1 MCIVVKHINIFKC
14 KKYNANWYLQ
24 RLDLDQSLD
33 RNGEADIR

>member
-14 KKYNANWYLQ
+14 KKYNANRYL

-33 RNGEADIR
+33 RNGEAEIR